1 VLGEREN
8 SVAASLIFPSVS
20 CSRGAASVYDLIED
34 ENCLHE
40 AGQSEI
46 SSIRKSA
53 LGSFRDPAGDRGP
66 REQQSCLTRQ
76 RRRYQKGNTLMIQ
89 RVLTEPD
96 WAQRMLPEDLRAL
109 TPLIYSHVTPYGT
122 FRLDMNQRLAIEQ
135 DAVAA

>member
-1 VLGEREN
+1 MVLGEREN

-53 LGSFRDPAGDRGP
+53 LGSFG
-66 REQQSCLTRQ
+66 
-76 RRRYQKGNTLMIQ
+76 I
-89 RVLTEPD
+89 
-96 WAQRMLPEDLRAL
+96 LPEIGER
-109 TPLIYSHVTPYGT
+109 
-122 FRLDMNQRLAIEQ
+122 MNNNP
-135 DAVAA
+135 V